1 MRLYLYIFLFLS
13 IIINGQTIITPNFS
27 IKNSPFEVKNYGV
40 SSYNIYYKVNF
51 MENALSENSKREVLC
66 ILEQGE
72 GLSKFFDYNQLRK
85 DSLLNKY
92 KDLPTI
98 GAKEA
103 NEILKIPVLWK
114 KVVFKNQGSITV
126 QDRYKDTYQYEEAQ
140 PKLNWKLENEEK
152 NIIGYKCKKATG
164 QYRGRNYIAWYA
176 EEIPINNGPYI
187 FEGLPGLILEA
198 EDLDQKFKFV
208 AVGIN
213 KKSKPI
219 YLRNEKSII
228 KTSREKFRN
237 VQKTF
242 YENPGAI
249 FSGKAYN
256 EDGSPIIIK
265 QQNIQYEPMEID

>member
-1 MRLYLYIFLFLS
+1 
-13 IIINGQTIITPNFS
+13 
-27 IKNSPFEVKNYGV
+27 
-40 SSYNIYYKVNF
+40 

-72 GLSKFFDYNQLRK
+72 SLSKFFDYNQLRK

-140 PKLNWKLENEEK
+140 PKFNWKLENEEK

>member
-72 GLSKFFDYNQLRK
+72 SLSKFFDYNQLRK

-140 PKLNWKLENEEK
+140 PKFNWKLENEEK